1 MLHHGYHNTNT
12 LISHNSAN
20 PRSEWII
27 QNMKVHTSYVEY
39 EKPLKN
45 SHCQLSSK
53 KGPGMPLHKV
63 DQLPHWKPPA
73 KQCLGRGLRCV
84 RCRWLLWPTA
94 PIRPLCHYFLQLGR
108 NGLRKQTFATV
119 PKPHGMIPIFRS
131 NVSDVLIEEP
141 LHERHVVDFLRNTE
155 WGSGTVSIYAQICF
169 PVNCQHSCAY
179 FAIYYIFQHIFHMFQ
194 ILSTCSTCS
203 TCFILYILTC
213 LSVNVPHMYQ
223 ICSLNLD
230 HYVFFQFVYVT

>member
-20 PRSEWII
+20 PRWEWII
-27 QNMKVHTSYVEY
+27 QNMKVHSSYVEC

-73 KQCLGRGLRCV
+73 KQCLGRCLRCV

-94 PIRPLCHYFLQLGR
+94 WGFWQRSKKWLQLGHCGHYFLQLGR
-108 NGLRKQTFATV
+108 NGLRKQTFATLT
-119 PKPHGMIPIFRS
+119 KPHGMIPIFPIKCVWCPHWRATARKTRS
-131 NVSDVLIEEP
+131 WFPQKHRMGLRYGVYLRTDLFSSKLSTYLRIFCHISSNISSTYSKFYPHVPHVL
-141 LHERHVVDFLRNTE
+141 
-155 WGSGTVSIYAQICF
+155 
-169 PVNCQHSCAY
+169 
-179 FAIYYIFQHIFHMFQ
+179 YYIYLLVCRWIFH
-194 ILSTCSTCS
+194 TCTG
-203 TCFILYILTC
+203 Y
-213 LSVNVPHMYQ
+213 VPW
-223 ICSLNLD
+223 I
-230 HYVFFQFVYVT
+230 